1 MADTK
6 ALGPTLHWERKSVS
20 LREGRKVPLQKSS
33 RCDLPQ
39 TLLAA
44 RSPYQQIDCTAISA
58 RTTPIPPVSR
68 AAIFR
73 RAQKTTTEDII
84 HNPRGF
90 YRLATMATK
99 RKLAKVAAPVQQ
111 STKLPNSTRIDE
123 SKTSVTV
130 PIPAKS
136 KASKQFETIEISS
149 DSESNYDDISDVDD
163 DEVAEEQ
170 TAQQGR
176 SQDDGKPQLDGNED
190 TEMQDEGE
198 ESDAEPTFGDLIRN
212 HETVDVAAALG
223 GRQSTDASAALTAAP
238 QRQIAP
244 PSASSVGIVLA
255 QALRTDDADLLES
268 CLHTSDA
275 TVIRNTIQRLD
286 SSLAGALLT
295 QLTSRLHRR
304 PGRAHNLMTFVQW
317 TLIGHGGALATQPD
331 IQRRLAELNRV
342 LEERTRGLNSLLAL
356 KGKLDMLEAQMTL
369 RRGNKS
375 RRASG
380 KDHDDSDSD
389 DDEEDGEAGMIYVE
403 DEENDAT
410 SNGLS
415 RRRGDDEDDDFPVV
429 NGVASDSEEESG
441 DEDEDDMD
449 VDEYAEESVDEDEV
463 DHDDIEEDSAEE
475 DESETEVIPP
485 AKMQKNSRSS
495 FSKRR

>member
-1 MADTK
+1 
-6 ALGPTLHWERKSVS
+6 
-20 LREGRKVPLQKSS
+20 
-33 RCDLPQ
+33 
-39 TLLAA
+39 
-44 RSPYQQIDCTAISA
+44 
-58 RTTPIPPVSR
+58 
-68 AAIFR
+68 
-73 RAQKTTTEDII
+73 
-84 HNPRGF
+84 
-90 YRLATMATK
+90 MATK
-99 RKLAKVAAPVQQ
+99 RKLAKVAAPVQH

-123 SKTSVTV
+123 TRTSVTV
-130 PIPAKS
+130 PIPETPKS
-136 KASKQFETIEISS
+136 SKQVETIEISS

-170 TAQQGR
+170 TAR
-176 SQDDGKPQLDGNED
+176 SQGDREPQLDGNED
-190 TEMQDEGE
+190 TKIQEQGE

-212 HETVDVAAALG
+212 HETVDVTAALG
-223 GRQSTDASAALTAAP
+223 GRQSTDASTAQTAAP

-244 PSASSVGIVLA
+244 PSTSSIGIVLA

-389 DDEEDGEAGMIYVE
+389 DDEENGEEAGLIYVE
-403 DEENDAT
+403 GQEDDTT

-449 VDEYAEESVDEDEV
+449 VDEFAEESVDEDEV

-475 DESETEVIPP
+475 DESEAEVAPP
-485 AKMQKNSRSS
+485 AKVQKKSRSS
-495 FSKRR
+495 FSKKR

>member
-1 MADTK
+1 
-6 ALGPTLHWERKSVS
+6 
-20 LREGRKVPLQKSS
+20 
-33 RCDLPQ
+33 
-39 TLLAA
+39 
-44 RSPYQQIDCTAISA
+44 
-58 RTTPIPPVSR
+58 
-68 AAIFR
+68 
-73 RAQKTTTEDII
+73 
-84 HNPRGF
+84 
-90 YRLATMATK
+90 MATK

-123 SKTSVTV
+123 SRTSVTV
-130 PIPAKS
+130 PIPTKS
-136 KASKQFETIEISS
+136 RSSKQVETIEISS
-149 DSESNYDDISDVDD
+149 DSESNYDDISDADD
-163 DEVAEEQ
+163 DEVAEQQ
-170 TAQQGR
+170 TAEPG
-176 SQDDGKPQLDGNED
+176 DGQPQLDGNED
-190 TEMQDEGE
+190 TEMKEEGE

-223 GRQSTDASAALTAAP
+223 GRQSTDASASLTAAP

-244 PSASSVGIVLA
+244 PSTSSIGIVLA

-389 DDEEDGEAGMIYVE
+389 DDEEDGEEGLIYVE
-403 DEENDAT
+403 GQEDDTT

-415 RRRGDDEDDDFPVV
+415 RRRGDDEDDDTLAV
-429 NGVASDSEEESG
+429 NGVASDSEEDSD
-441 DEDEDDMD
+441 DEDQDDMD
-449 VDEYAEESVDEDEV
+449 MDEYAQEEVDEDEV
-463 DHDDIEEDSAEE
+463 DHEDIEEDSAEE
-475 DESETEVIPP
+475 DESEAEVVPP
-485 AKMQKNSRSS
+485 AKVQKKSRSS
-495 FSKRR
+495 FSKKR

>member
-1 MADTK
+1 
-6 ALGPTLHWERKSVS
+6 
-20 LREGRKVPLQKSS
+20 
-33 RCDLPQ
+33 
-39 TLLAA
+39 
-44 RSPYQQIDCTAISA
+44 
-58 RTTPIPPVSR
+58 
-68 AAIFR
+68 
-73 RAQKTTTEDII
+73 
-84 HNPRGF
+84 
-90 YRLATMATK
+90 MATK

-111 STKLPNSTRIDE
+111 SAKIPNSTRIDE
-123 SKTSVTV
+123 SRTSVSV
-130 PIPAKS
+130 PITAKP
-136 KASKQFETIEISS
+136 KASKQVETVEISS

-163 DEVAEEQ
+163 DEVTEKQ
-170 TAQQGR
+170 TAPAQA
-176 SQDDGKPQLDGNED
+176 DGEPQLEGNED
-190 TEMQDEGE
+190 TEMKEEGDG
-198 ESDAEPTFGDLIRN
+198 SDAEPTFGDLIRN

-223 GRQSTDASAALTAAP
+223 GRQSTDATTNLTAAP

-244 PSASSVGIVLA
+244 PSTSSIGTVLA

-380 KDHDDSDSD
+380 KDQDDSDSD
-389 DDEEDGEAGMIYVE
+389 DDDEDGEQGVVYVE
-403 DEENDAT
+403 GQEDDTT

-415 RRRGDDEDDDFPVV
+415 RRRGDEEDDDFPVV
-429 NGVASDSEEESG
+429 NGVASDSEEDSG

-449 VDEYAEESVDEDEV
+449 VDEFAEESVDEDEV

-475 DESETEVIPP
+475 DETETEALPP
-485 AKMQKNSRSS
+485 AKVQKKSRSS
-495 FSKRR
+495 FSKKR

>member
-1 MADTK
+1 
-6 ALGPTLHWERKSVS
+6 
-20 LREGRKVPLQKSS
+20 
-33 RCDLPQ
+33 
-39 TLLAA
+39 
-44 RSPYQQIDCTAISA
+44 
-58 RTTPIPPVSR
+58 
-68 AAIFR
+68 
-73 RAQKTTTEDII
+73 
-84 HNPRGF
+84 
-90 YRLATMATK
+90 MATK
-99 RKLAKVAAPVQQ
+99 RKLAKIAAPIQQ
-111 STKLPNSTRIDE
+111 SAKLPNSTRIDE
-123 SKTSVTV
+123 SRTSVTV
-130 PIPAKS
+130 PIPAKP
-136 KASKQFETIEISS
+136 KASKQVETIEISS
-149 DSESNYDDISDVDD
+149 DSESNYDDISDADD

-170 TAQQGR
+170 TAQPVR
-176 SQDDGKPQLDGNED
+176 SQGDGQPAVDGNED
-190 TEMQDEGE
+190 TEMQEEGE

-212 HETVDVAAALG
+212 HETVDVATALG
-223 GRQSTDASAALTAAP
+223 GRQSTDASTALTAAP

-244 PSASSVGIVLA
+244 PSTSSIGIVLA

-380 KDHDDSDSD
+380 KDQDDSDG
-389 DDEEDGEAGMIYVE
+389 DDEEEDEEEAGVIYVE
-403 DEENDAT
+403 DQEDDTT
-410 SNGLS
+410 SNGPS
-415 RRRGDDEDDDFPVV
+415 RQIGDDEDDDFPVV
-429 NGVASDSEEESG
+429 NGVASDSEDESG

-449 VDEYAEESVDEDEV
+449 VDEFAEESVDEDEV

-475 DESETEVIPP
+475 DESETEVAPP
-485 AKMQKNSRSS
+485 SKVQKKSRSS
-495 FSKRR
+495 FTKKR

>member
-1 MADTK
+1 
-6 ALGPTLHWERKSVS
+6 
-20 LREGRKVPLQKSS
+20 
-33 RCDLPQ
+33 
-39 TLLAA
+39 
-44 RSPYQQIDCTAISA
+44 
-58 RTTPIPPVSR
+58 
-68 AAIFR
+68 
-73 RAQKTTTEDII
+73 
-84 HNPRGF
+84 
-90 YRLATMATK
+90 MATK

-111 STKLPNSTRIDE
+111 SAKVPNSTRIDE
-123 SKTSVTV
+123 SRTSVTV
-130 PIPAKS
+130 PIPAKP
-136 KASKQFETIEISS
+136 KASKQVETIEISS
-149 DSESNYDDISDVDD
+149 DSESNYDDISDLDD
-163 DEVAEEQ
+163 DEVAEKQ
-170 TAQQGR
+170 VDQASR
-176 SQDDGKPQLDGNED
+176 SQADGESQLEGNED
-190 TEMQDEGE
+190 TEMQEEGE

-223 GRQSTDASAALTAAP
+223 GRQSTDATANLTAAP

-244 PSASSVGIVLA
+244 PSTSSIGTVLA

-375 RRASG
+375 RRAG
-380 KDHDDSDSD
+380 KDEDDSDSD
-389 DDEEDGEAGMIYVE
+389 DDQEDGEQGVVFVE
-403 DEENDAT
+403 GQEEDTT

-415 RRRGDDEDDDFPVV
+415 RRRGDEEDEDFPVV
-429 NGVASDSEEESG
+429 NGVASDSEEESA

-463 DHDDIEEDSAEE
+463 DHDDIEDDSAEE
-475 DESETEVIPP
+475 DESETEALPP
-485 AKMQKNSRSS
+485 AKVQKKSRSS
-495 FSKRR
+495 FSKKR

>member
-1 MADTK
+1 
-6 ALGPTLHWERKSVS
+6 
-20 LREGRKVPLQKSS
+20 
-33 RCDLPQ
+33 
-39 TLLAA
+39 
-44 RSPYQQIDCTAISA
+44 
-58 RTTPIPPVSR
+58 
-68 AAIFR
+68 
-73 RAQKTTTEDII
+73 
-84 HNPRGF
+84 
-90 YRLATMATK
+90 MATK

-123 SKTSVTV
+123 TRTSVTV
-130 PIPAKS
+130 PIPAKP
-136 KASKQFETIEISS
+136 KASKQVETIEISS

-163 DEVAEEQ
+163 DEVAEDQ
-170 TAQQGR
+170 TAR
-176 SQDDGKPQLDGNED
+176 SQGDGEPQLDGNED
-190 TEMQDEGE
+190 SKIQEEGE

-212 HETVDVAAALG
+212 HETVDVTAALG

-244 PSASSVGIVLA
+244 PSTSSIGIVLA

-389 DDEEDGEAGMIYVE
+389 DEENGEEGDLIYVE
-403 DEENDAT
+403 GQEDDTT

-429 NGVASDSEEESG
+429 NGVASDSEEESE

-449 VDEYAEESVDEDEV
+449 VDEFAQESVDEDEV

-475 DESETEVIPP
+475 DESEAEVAPP
-485 AKMQKNSRSS
+485 AKVQKKSRSS
-495 FSKRR
+495 FSKKR

>member
-1 MADTK
+1 M
-6 ALGPTLHWERKSVS
+6 
-20 LREGRKVPLQKSS
+20 
-33 RCDLPQ
+33 
-39 TLLAA
+39 
-44 RSPYQQIDCTAISA
+44 
-58 RTTPIPPVSR
+58 
-68 AAIFR
+68 
-73 RAQKTTTEDII
+73 
-84 HNPRGF
+84 
-90 YRLATMATK
+90 
-99 RKLAKVAAPVQQ
+99 AAPVQQ
-111 STKLPNSTRIDE
+111 SAKLPNSTRIDE
-123 SKTSVTV
+123 TRASVTV
-130 PIPAKS
+130 PIPAKP
-136 KASKQFETIEISS
+136 KASKHLETIEISS

-163 DEVAEEQ
+163 DEVAGKQ
-170 TAQQGR
+170 AGQATRLQA
-176 SQDDGKPQLDGNED
+176 DGEPQLEGNED
-190 TEMQDEGE
+190 TEMQEEGE
-198 ESDAEPTFGDLIRN
+198 ELDAEPTFGDLIRN

-223 GRQSTDASAALTAAP
+223 GRQSTDATANLAAAP

-244 PSASSVGIVLA
+244 PSTSSIGTVLA

-268 CLHTSDA
+268 CLHTTDA

-375 RRASG
+375 RRAG
-380 KDHDDSDSD
+380 KDEDDSDSD
-389 DDEEDGEAGMIYVE
+389 DDEEDGEEGVVFVE
-403 DEENDAT
+403 GQEDDTT

-415 RRRGDDEDDDFPVV
+415 RRRGDEEDDDFPVV
-429 NGVASDSEEESG
+429 NGVASDSEDESS

-475 DESETEVIPP
+475 DESETEVLP
-485 AKMQKNSRSS
+485 AAKVQKKSRSA
-495 FSKRR
+495 FSKKR

>member
-1 MADTK
+1 
-6 ALGPTLHWERKSVS
+6 
-20 LREGRKVPLQKSS
+20 
-33 RCDLPQ
+33 
-39 TLLAA
+39 
-44 RSPYQQIDCTAISA
+44 
-58 RTTPIPPVSR
+58 
-68 AAIFR
+68 
-73 RAQKTTTEDII
+73 
-84 HNPRGF
+84 
-90 YRLATMATK
+90 MATK

-111 STKLPNSTRIDE
+111 SAKLPNSTRIDE
-123 SKTSVTV
+123 SRTSVTV

-136 KASKQFETIEISS
+136 KASKQVETIEISS
-149 DSESNYDDISDVDD
+149 DSESNYDDVSDADD
-163 DEVAEEQ
+163 DEATEQ
-170 TAQQGR
+170 QQG
-176 SQDDGKPQLDGNED
+176 DGQPQVDGNDD
-190 TEMQDEGE
+190 TEMQDDGE
-198 ESDAEPTFGDLIRN
+198 ESDADPTFGDLIRN

-223 GRQSTDASAALTAAP
+223 GRQSTDASTAQTAAP

-244 PSASSVGIVLA
+244 PSTSSIATVLQ

-380 KDHDDSDSD
+380 KDHDDSDSYD
-389 DDEEDGEAGMIYVE
+389 DAIYVENDEEDG
-403 DEENDAT
+403 T

-415 RRRGDDEDDDFPVV
+415 RVGGDDEDDDIPAV

-441 DEDEDDMD
+441 DEDEDEIE
-449 VDEYAEESVDEDEV
+449 VDEFAEKSVDEDEV

-475 DESETEVIPP
+475 DESEAEISPP
-485 AKMQKNSRSS
+485 AKVQKKSRSS
-495 FSKRR
+495 FSKKR

>member
-1 MADTK
+1 
-6 ALGPTLHWERKSVS
+6 
-20 LREGRKVPLQKSS
+20 
-33 RCDLPQ
+33 
-39 TLLAA
+39 
-44 RSPYQQIDCTAISA
+44 
-58 RTTPIPPVSR
+58 
-68 AAIFR
+68 
-73 RAQKTTTEDII
+73 
-84 HNPRGF
+84 
-90 YRLATMATK
+90 MATK

-111 STKLPNSTRIDE
+111 STKLPNSTRVDE
-123 SKTSVTV
+123 TRTSVTV
-130 PIPAKS
+130 PIPAKP
-136 KASKQFETIEISS
+136 KASKQVETIEISS

-163 DEVAEEQ
+163 DEVTEEQ
-170 TAQQGR
+170 TAR
-176 SQDDGKPQLDGNED
+176 SQGDKQPQLDGNED
-190 TEMQDEGE
+190 TEMQEEGE

-223 GRQSTDASAALTAAP
+223 GRQSTDASTSLAAAP

-244 PSASSVGIVLA
+244 PSTSSIGIVLA
-255 QALRTDDADLLES
+255 QALRTDDTDLLES

-389 DDEEDGEAGMIYVE
+389 EDEENGEEAGYIYVE
-403 DEENDAT
+403 DQEDDAT
-410 SNGLS
+410 SNGVS

-429 NGVASDSEEESG
+429 NGVASDSEDESG

-449 VDEYAEESVDEDEV
+449 VDEFAEEEVDEDEV

-475 DESETEVIPP
+475 DESEAEVAPP
-485 AKMQKNSRSS
+485 AKVQKNSRSS
-495 FSKRR
+495 FSKKR

>member
-1 MADTK
+1 
-6 ALGPTLHWERKSVS
+6 
-20 LREGRKVPLQKSS
+20 
-33 RCDLPQ
+33 
-39 TLLAA
+39 
-44 RSPYQQIDCTAISA
+44 
-58 RTTPIPPVSR
+58 
-68 AAIFR
+68 
-73 RAQKTTTEDII
+73 
-84 HNPRGF
+84 
-90 YRLATMATK
+90 MATK

-111 STKLPNSTRIDE
+111 SAKLPNSTRIDE
-123 SKTSVTV
+123 SRTSVTV
-130 PIPAKS
+130 PIPAKA

-149 DSESNYDDISDVDD
+149 DSESNYDDVSDADD
-163 DEVAEEQ
+163 DEATEQ
-170 TAQQGR
+170 QEG
-176 SQDDGKPQLDGNED
+176 DGQPQLDGNED
-190 TEMQDEGE
+190 TEMQDDGE
-198 ESDAEPTFGDLIRN
+198 ESDADPTFGDLIRN

-223 GRQSTDASAALTAAP
+223 GRQSTDASTAQTVAP

-244 PSASSVGIVLA
+244 PSTSSIATVLQ

-380 KDHDDSDSD
+380 KDQDHSDG
-389 DDEEDGEAGMIYVE
+389 DDEAIYVE
-403 DEENDAT
+403 GDEDDGT

-415 RRRGDDEDDDFPVV
+415 RGRGDDEDDDIPAV

-441 DEDEDDMD
+441 DEDEDDIG
-449 VDEYAEESVDEDEV
+449 VDEYAEEEVDEDEV

-475 DESETEVIPP
+475 DESEAEISPP
-485 AKMQKNSRSS
+485 AKVQKKSRSS
-495 FSKRR
+495 FSKKR

>member
-1 MADTK
+1 
-6 ALGPTLHWERKSVS
+6 
-20 LREGRKVPLQKSS
+20 
-33 RCDLPQ
+33 
-39 TLLAA
+39 
-44 RSPYQQIDCTAISA
+44 
-58 RTTPIPPVSR
+58 
-68 AAIFR
+68 
-73 RAQKTTTEDII
+73 
-84 HNPRGF
+84 
-90 YRLATMATK
+90 MATK
-99 RKLAKVAAPVQQ
+99 RKLAKVAAPVKQ
-111 STKLPNSTRIDE
+111 SAKLPNASRIDE
-123 SKTSVTV
+123 SRTSVTV
-130 PIPAKS
+130 PIPAGS
-136 KASKQFETIEISS
+136 KASKQVEPIEISS
-149 DSESNYDDISDVDD
+149 DSESNYDDISDLEDDAAENQTTQPDQLQD
-163 DEVAEEQ
+163 DEQ
-170 TAQQGR
+170 
-176 SQDDGKPQLDGNED
+176 DGNED
-190 TEMQDEGE
+190 TEMQEEDQGE
-198 ESDAEPTFGDLIRN
+198 DSDAEPTFGDLIRN
-212 HETVDVAAALG
+212 HETVDVVAALNG
-223 GRQSTDASAALTAAP
+223 QQSTDASTAMTAAP

-244 PSASSVGIVLA
+244 PSTSSIGIVLA

-286 SSLAGALLT
+286 SSLAGALIT

-342 LEERTRGLNSLLAL
+342 LEERTRGLSSLLAL

-380 KDHDDSDSD
+380 KGHDESGSDVD
-389 DDEEDGEAGMIYVE
+389 E
-403 DEENDAT
+403 DEDSNGEDVVFVEGNEDESV

-415 RRRGDDEDDDFPVV
+415 RRRGDDEDDDFPAV
-429 NGVASDSEEESG
+429 NGVASDSEDDSD

-449 VDEYAEESVDEDEV
+449 VDELAQESLDEDEV

-475 DESETEVIPP
+475 DESEAEIAPP
-485 AKMQKNSRSS
+485 AKVQKNSRSS

>member
-1 MADTK
+1 
-6 ALGPTLHWERKSVS
+6 
-20 LREGRKVPLQKSS
+20 
-33 RCDLPQ
+33 
-39 TLLAA
+39 
-44 RSPYQQIDCTAISA
+44 
-58 RTTPIPPVSR
+58 
-68 AAIFR
+68 
-73 RAQKTTTEDII
+73 
-84 HNPRGF
+84 
-90 YRLATMATK
+90 MATK
-99 RKLAKVAAPVQQ
+99 RKLAKVAAPVQH

-123 SKTSVTV
+123 TRTSVTV

-136 KASKQFETIEISS
+136 KASKQVETIEISS

-163 DEVAEEQ
+163 DEVAEEK
-170 TAQQGR
+170 TAQPG
-176 SQDDGKPQLDGNED
+176 DGEPQLDGNED
-190 TEMQDEGE
+190 TEMQEEGE

-223 GRQSTDASAALTAAP
+223 GRQSTDTSTALTAAP

-244 PSASSVGIVLA
+244 PSTSSIGIVLA

-389 DDEEDGEAGMIYVE
+389 DDEENGEEAGLIYVE
-403 DEENDAT
+403 GQEDDTT

-429 NGVASDSEEESG
+429 NGVASDSEEESD

-449 VDEYAEESVDEDEV
+449 VDEFAEESVDEDEV

-475 DESETEVIPP
+475 DESEAEVAPP
-485 AKMQKNSRSS
+485 AKVQKKSRSS
-495 FSKRR
+495 FSKKR

>member
-1 MADTK
+1 
-6 ALGPTLHWERKSVS
+6 
-20 LREGRKVPLQKSS
+20 
-33 RCDLPQ
+33 
-39 TLLAA
+39 
-44 RSPYQQIDCTAISA
+44 
-58 RTTPIPPVSR
+58 
-68 AAIFR
+68 
-73 RAQKTTTEDII
+73 
-84 HNPRGF
+84 
-90 YRLATMATK
+90 MATK

-123 SKTSVTV
+123 SRTSVTV
-130 PIPAKS
+130 PIPAKPKS
-136 KASKQFETIEISS
+136 SKQVETIEISS

-170 TAQQGR
+170 TARAQG
-176 SQDDGKPQLDGNED
+176 DGEPQLDGNED
-190 TEMQDEGE
+190 SKIQEEGE

-212 HETVDVAAALG
+212 HETVDVTAALG
-223 GRQSTDASAALTAAP
+223 GRQSTDASTPLTAAP

-244 PSASSVGIVLA
+244 PSTSSIGIVLA

-356 KGKLDMLEAQMTL
+356 KGKLDMLEAQMAL

-389 DDEEDGEAGMIYVE
+389 DDEENGEEAGLIYVE
-403 DEENDAT
+403 GQEDDTT

-449 VDEYAEESVDEDEV
+449 VDEFAEESVDEDEV

-475 DESETEVIPP
+475 DESEAEVAPP
-485 AKMQKNSRSS
+485 AKVQKKSRSS
-495 FSKRR
+495 FSKKR

>member
-1 MADTK
+1 
-6 ALGPTLHWERKSVS
+6 
-20 LREGRKVPLQKSS
+20 
-33 RCDLPQ
+33 
-39 TLLAA
+39 
-44 RSPYQQIDCTAISA
+44 
-58 RTTPIPPVSR
+58 
-68 AAIFR
+68 
-73 RAQKTTTEDII
+73 
-84 HNPRGF
+84 
-90 YRLATMATK
+90 MATK

-123 SKTSVTV
+123 SRTSVTV
-130 PIPAKS
+130 PIPAKP
-136 KASKQFETIEISS
+136 KASKQVETIEISS

-163 DEVAEEQ
+163 DEVTEEQ
-170 TAQQGR
+170 TAQPG
-176 SQDDGKPQLDGNED
+176 DGQPKLDGNED
-190 TEMQDEGE
+190 TEMQEEGE

-223 GRQSTDASAALTAAP
+223 GGQSTDASTALTAAP

-244 PSASSVGIVLA
+244 PSTSSIGIVLA

-389 DDEEDGEAGMIYVE
+389 DDEENGEEAGLIYVE
-403 DEENDAT
+403 GQEDDTT

-449 VDEYAEESVDEDEV
+449 VDEFAEESVDEDEV

-475 DESETEVIPP
+475 DESEAEVAPP
-485 AKMQKNSRSS
+485 AKVQKNSRSS
-495 FSKRR
+495 FSKKR

>member
-1 MADTK
+1 
-6 ALGPTLHWERKSVS
+6 
-20 LREGRKVPLQKSS
+20 
-33 RCDLPQ
+33 
-39 TLLAA
+39 
-44 RSPYQQIDCTAISA
+44 
-58 RTTPIPPVSR
+58 
-68 AAIFR
+68 
-73 RAQKTTTEDII
+73 
-84 HNPRGF
+84 
-90 YRLATMATK
+90 MATK
-99 RKLAKVAAPVQQ
+99 RKLAKVTAPVQQ
-111 STKLPNSTRIDE
+111 SAKIPNSTRIDE
-123 SKTSVTV
+123 TRTSVTV
-130 PIPAKS
+130 PIPTELQS
-136 KASKQFETIEISS
+136 SKQVETIEISS

-163 DEVAEEQ
+163 DGATENQ
-170 TAQQGR
+170 TAPAQA
-176 SQDDGKPQLDGNED
+176 DGEPQLEGNED
-190 TEMQDEGE
+190 TEMKEEGG
-198 ESDAEPTFGDLIRN
+198 ESDAEPTFGDLVRN

-223 GRQSTDASAALTAAP
+223 DRQSTDTTNNLTAAP

-244 PSASSVGIVLA
+244 PSTASIGTVLA

-342 LEERTRGLNSLLAL
+342 LEERTRGLGSLLAL

-375 RRASG
+375 GRGSG
-380 KDHDDSDSD
+380 KNQDDSNSD
-389 DDEEDGEAGMIYVE
+389 DDDEDEDGEQGVVYVE
-403 DEENDAT
+403 GQEDET
-410 SNGLS
+410 MSNGLS
-415 RRRGDDEDDDFPVV
+415 RRRGDDEDDDFLVV
-429 NGVASDSEEESG
+429 NGVASDSEDDSG

-449 VDEYAEESVDEDEV
+449 VDEFAEESVDEDEV

-475 DESETEVIPP
+475 DESETEALPP
-485 AKMQKNSRSS
+485 AKVQKKSRSS
-495 FSKRR
+495 FSKKR